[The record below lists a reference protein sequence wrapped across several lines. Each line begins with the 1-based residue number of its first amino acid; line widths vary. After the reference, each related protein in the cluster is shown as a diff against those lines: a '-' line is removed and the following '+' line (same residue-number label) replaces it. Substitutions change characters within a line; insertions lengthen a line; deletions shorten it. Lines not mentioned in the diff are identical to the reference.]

1 MQCHLEICRGPFYLP
16 QFSCKLR
23 NHEIVFAGL
32 LHISCMGWEVKIDM
46 SGQSNG
52 CLRVCDVKMKK
63 FLPGQK
69 RGTFLRIYRLRPV
82 ASSDLNYF
90 FQKC

>member
-1 MQCHLEICRGPFYLP
+1 
-16 QFSCKLR
+16 
-23 NHEIVFAGL
+23 
-32 LHISCMGWEVKIDM
+32 MGSEVKSDM

-52 CLRVCDVKMKK
+52 CLRVCNVKMKK
-63 FLPGQK
+63 FLLGRKQ
-69 RGTFLRIYRLRPV
+69 GTFLRIYKLRPV